1 MKKHVFFIAGIF
13 ISSMTFAQN
22 KVALGIKAGV
32 VNSTMSGDAI
42 SNLNNLLDFADGH
55 ITTSSRT
62 GFFAGVNGQIPLGAT
77 VILEPGLY
85 YSQKGYVMNGDL
97 NLKGMEFLGA
107 NAKATLQS
115 QYLDIPVLL
124 KANLGSGLQ
133 IFAGPQFSYLAQAD
147 LKTTAGVFGVNL
159 LDRTMD
165 ATDQFNRWDAAVT
178 GGLGYTFKNG
188 INLSAAYDY
197 GLTKMDKNKNVNAY
211 SRGIKVGLGINF

>member
-1 MKKHVFFIAGIF
+1 MKKHFLLIAGIF
-13 ISSMTFAQN
+13 ISSMTFAQT
-22 KVALGIKAGV
+22 KVALGVKAGV

-42 SNLNNLLDFADGH
+42 SNLNNLLDFAAGH

-62 GFFAGVNGQIPLGAT
+62 GFFAGVNGQIPLGGN

-124 KANLGSGLQ
+124 KANLGSGFQ
-133 IFAGPQFSYLAQAD
+133 VFAGPQFSYLAQAD
-147 LKTTAGVFGVNL
+147 LKTTAGVFGINL
-159 LDRTMD
+159 LDRTID

-197 GLTKMDKNKNVNAY
+197 GLSKMDKNKNVNAY